1 MPFSTANYLLK
12 INYRVTFRA
21 AVYAAIIVACVLF
34 ASLNNKSPTSKSQED
49 RGYVN
54 LIVTAIPAL
63 ERNVD
68 SLGIDSYL
76 QAHQSLQDLGISSVS
91 KSANHFYWFKVY
103 IPANTLN
110 SVVEIPSL
118 RLVDADK
125 SRFWK
130 VYFNDQGEKLYLP
143 VRTSDAINSKLS
155 RGGYSIPVDASDTP
169 AYIIGEIVSAT
180 PNGIEAR
187 TWPYDSYLQEKSAF
201 DKLGGALFGGIIAL
215 AVFSALLAIVNKES
229 VFFLFSGLLLTSLR
243 IAAINAGWDKFWLN
257 LAIPDEIYAAVLR
270 LSICAFGLFN
280 LALFHKISANHA
292 RGRIAKSL
300 TNYLNYGFWCLFF
313 VAPFTEHYLFLSLFW
328 PYAICALLTLTSQIC
343 LALLSR
349 SNSSSLW
356 LAISWIAV
364 LIGMGS
370 ELAFQSGVFAPISW
384 LNSQLATV
392 LSALFAGLVVSNY
405 LTEEKDKRIAA
416 QHQSLIHLE
425 KFKHIFNSS
434 PVGLFGINYSGEI
447 RFFNSSFKDLFALD
461 DKPRNTP
468 LFIDSI
474 LGGNS
479 LFLLQAG
486 SRNPDSPLELS
497 VQHASGDTKWFLIRL
512 SRNLDL
518 IEGSIQDIT
527 QKKNAE
533 FELRNLV
540 DHDHLTGLL
549 NRRGLENRLH
559 LASAGVGMGVD
570 HAIAYLDI
578 DRFKLVNDL
587 HGFGV
592 GDALLQHV
600 GRRIDGLSRAR
611 DSVARVADSFVL
623 VLQDCSVPSAVQAME
638 RVREAICNEAFEVD
652 GKVLN
657 VTVSIGIVALD
668 ASSGDYVDVMAAAGR
683 ACSEAKTR
691 GRNCVVQLSEQD
703 SMLQSHLH
711 ELRVVANLQQKIPTD
726 RYFLEF
732 QPIVSLRSP
741 NASLSYEVL
750 IRMRDEEGA
759 VVPPSRFIGAAE
771 RHGLMS
777 QIDRWVLRNT
787 LEWLDA
793 NPVHRDRITFATLN
807 LSGASL
813 NDRRFI
819 DDAFSLIENHRVS
832 AAKLCFEIT
841 ESVALHDIGS
851 TRRFADRIRQ
861 SGSMLALDD
870 FGAGYT
876 SFNYLKEIP
885 ADFIKIDG
893 SFVKDIN
900 LNPANYAITRT
911 IVDLTHELG
920 MRSIAEW
927 AETHDTVASL
937 LDLKVDFA
945 QGFGLVRPVCP
956 DLVLAAD
963 SCGSLITD
971 TKVISLLSTG
981 NTSKSHVLF

>member
-1 MPFSTANYLLK
+1 MLITWIRNFPARLIRARTSTIFQTKRILFGLP
-12 INYRVTFRA
+12 
-21 AVYAAIIVACVLF
+21 AVLALILISITSSDTSNSTKPQQLHI
-34 ASLNNKSPTSKSQED
+34 KSTQ
-49 RGYVN
+49 
-54 LIVTAIPAL
+54 
-63 ERNVD
+63 
-68 SLGIDSYL
+68 
-76 QAHQSLQDLGISSVS
+76 SVS
-91 KSANHFYWFKVY
+91 LAENPLEIFDLLSHSAGLKTENTTKHISHSTWVLADITKEVKETSATVEFK
-103 IPANTLN
+103 IFRPLH
-110 SVVEIPSL
+110 
-118 RLVDADK
+118 

-130 VYFNDQGEKLYLP
+130 VTSSNDGLVFTEIPSDRIQLSKSGFSVSIPNPADTSYLLGEFVANMPGKIQAHLWNEDSYE
-143 VRTSDAINSKLS
+143 SSKLIFER
-155 RGGYSIPVDASDTP
+155 RGGI
-169 AYIIGEIVSAT
+169 
-180 PNGIEAR
+180 
-187 TWPYDSYLQEKSAF
+187 
-201 DKLGGALFGGIIAL
+201 LFGGILTLTAFCAILSIITKDYSFFLLSGWLLASLRVAAINGGWDAYWVSVKYDSEIYLLFLRLSLTAYGLLTATIFKELFISKKSNRLAYNTISCSQFAFIFLAFFSFNLDHFKFLEIFWILSGVSIAASSIHL
-215 AVFSALLAIVNKES
+215 ICIVLRAPISSMTVYAIAWWGMIFGMLSEIAFQANVTATLLNINSQSAIIVSALIMSISLAHRFRDERRTRIESQAKHLSNLRKFRNNYKAMPIGLFSSDSLGRIQHYNPAFANLFDLRSNEPRKSTLNVKELLGES
-229 VFFLFSGLLLTSLR
+229 VF
-243 IAAINAGWDKFWLN
+243 
-257 LAIPDEIYAAVLR
+257 
-270 LSICAFGLFN
+270 
-280 LALFHKISANHA
+280 
-292 RGRIAKSL
+292 
-300 TNYLNYGFWCLFF
+300 
-313 VAPFTEHYLFLSLFW
+313 
-328 PYAICALLTLTSQIC
+328 
-343 LALLSR
+343 
-349 SNSSSLW
+349 
-356 LAISWIAV
+356 
-364 LIGMGS
+364 
-370 ELAFQSGVFAPISW
+370 
-384 LNSQLATV
+384 
-392 LSALFAGLVVSNY
+392 
-405 LTEEKDKRIAA
+405 
-416 QHQSLIHLE
+416 
-425 KFKHIFNSS
+425 
-434 PVGLFGINYSGEI
+434 
-447 RFFNSSFKDLFALD
+447 
-461 DKPRNTP
+461 
-468 LFIDSI
+468 
-474 LGGNS
+474 NS
-479 LFLLQAG
+479 LLDLSQNGPENDIEVSVQTQTNSIRWFLLRV
-486 SRNPDSPLELS
+486 SKTFS
-497 VQHASGDTKWFLIRL
+497 T
-512 SRNLDL
+512 

-592 GDALLQHV
+592 GDALLQQV
-600 GRRIDGLSRAR
+600 GRRIDALSRAR

-981 NTSKSHVLF
+981 NTSKTSKSHVLF

>member
-1 MPFSTANYLLK
+1 MLSSQSNELSTNIFSAPFR
-12 INYRVTFRA
+12 I
-21 AVYAAIIVACVLF
+21 AVFVAIVAAFLLILLSNQNPTNSNSQKLQKYEDLNVIAIRAQEGF
-34 ASLNNKSPTSKSQED
+34 AD
-49 RGYVN
+49 
-54 LIVTAIPAL
+54 AL
-63 ERNVD
+63 E
-68 SLGIDSYL
+68 IDSSL
-76 QAHQSLQDLGISSVS
+76 RTHQSAQELGLSSVS
-91 KSANHFYWFKVY
+91 KPVNHTYWFKIY
-103 IPANTLN
+103 IPSNPKN
-110 SVVEIPSL
+110 SVIEIPSL
-118 RLVDADK
+118 RLVDANK
-125 SRFWK
+125 ARFWR
-130 VYFNDQGEKLYLP
+130 VLNNNQGEDLFIP
-143 VRTSDAINSKLS
+143 IATSEAIDPKLS
-155 RGGYSIPVDASDTP
+155 RAGYSFKIDATDRQSL
-169 AYIIGEIVSAT
+169 IIGEITSPT
-180 PNGIEAR
+180 PNGLEAR
-187 TWPYDSYLQEKSAF
+187 QWTQDDYAQEKSNF

-215 AVFSALLAIVNKES
+215 SVFSALLAIVNRES
-229 VFFLFSGLLLTSLR
+229 IFFLFSGLLLTSLR

-257 LAIPDEIYAAVLR
+257 SSISDEVYATVLR

-280 LALFHKISANHA
+280 LALFHKINSNQT
-292 RGRIAKSL
+292 RSIAAKTITRSL
-300 TNYLNYGFWCLFF
+300 NFGFWCLLFA
-313 VAPFTEHYLFLSLFW
+313 APFIDHYVFLSIFW
-328 PYAICALLTLTSQIC
+328 PYAICALLTLTSQIFFTFI
-343 LALLSR
+343 
-349 SNSSSLW
+349 SNSNKSSLW
-356 LAISWIAV
+356 LAISWVAV

-370 ELAFQSGVFAPISW
+370 ELTAQSGIFTPIHW
-384 LNSQLATV
+384 LNSQFATI

-405 LTEEKDKRIAA
+405 LTEEKDKRISA

-425 KFKHIFNSS
+425 KYKRIFNSS
-434 PVGLFGINYSGEI
+434 PVGLFGINSLGEI
-447 RFFNSSFKDLFALD
+447 KFFNSNFADLLFLSD
-461 DKPRNTP
+461 QSKSGP
-468 LFIDSI
+468 LFIESL
-474 LGGNS
+474 LGNNS
-479 LFLLQAG
+479 LSKIQVACLTPGL
-486 SRNPDSPLELS
+486 PLELS
-497 VQHASGDTKWFLIRL
+497 VHQEQQSTRWFLLRL
-512 SRNLDL
+512 SRNIDL

-527 QKKNAE
+527 QKKHAE
-533 FELRNLV
+533 LELRNLV

-549 NRRGLENRLH
+549 NRRGLENRLRA
-559 LASAGVGMGVD
+559 ASADVGAGLD
-570 HAIAYLDI
+570 HSIAYLDI

-592 GDALLQHV
+592 GDALLQQV
-600 GRRIDGLSRAR
+600 GRRIDALSRGR
-611 DSVARVADSFVL
+611 DSVARVADSFVI
-623 VLQDCSVPSAVQAME
+623 VLQDCSVSAALHALE
-638 RVREAICNEAFEVD
+638 RVREAICAEAFEID

-668 ASSGDYVDVMAAAGR
+668 PASSDYVDVMAAAGR
-683 ACSEAKTR
+683 ACSEAKAR

-726 RYFLEF
+726 RYFLEL
-732 QPIVSLRSP
+732 QPIVSLSAP
-741 NASLSYEVL
+741 DSSLSYEVL
-750 IRMRDEEGA
+750 IRMRDEDGS

-793 NPVHRDRITFATLN
+793 NPEHRDRINFATLN

-813 NDRRFI
+813 NDRRFV
-819 DDAFSLIENHRVS
+819 DDAFAMIEEHRVS
-832 AAKLCFEIT
+832 ASKLCFEIT
-841 ESVALHDIGS
+841 ESVALHDVGS

-937 LDLKVDFA
+937 IDLRVDFA

-956 DLVLAAD
+956 DLVLGAH
-963 SCGSLITD
+963 SCGSLMTD
-971 TKVISLLSTG
+971 PKVIALLSAGTSRTG
-981 NTSKSHVLF
+981 QTVL

>member
-1 MPFSTANYLLK
+1 MPFLQEHQSLKSTHWVPLRIAIYVA
-12 INYRVTFRA
+12 IFVT
-21 AVYAAIIVACVLF
+21 CVVF
-34 ASLNNKSPTSKSQED
+34 ASSSKESTNAKFREYP
-49 RGYVN
+49 GYSSLSVS
-54 LIVTAIPAL
+54 AIPAL
-63 ERNVD
+63 QSNVD
-68 SLGIDSYL
+68 AVEIEAHL
-76 QAHQSLQDLGISSVS
+76 QTHQNFQDLGISPAS
-91 KSANHFYWFKVY
+91 KPANHVYWFKIH
-103 IPANTLN
+103 IPANTAT

-118 RLVDADK
+118 RLIDADK

-130 VYFNDQGEKLYLP
+130 VLINEQGEKLYLP
-143 VRTSDAINSKLS
+143 ISTSAVIDSKFS
-155 RGGYSIPVDASDTP
+155 RGGYSIKINAIDKPI
-169 AYIIGEIVSAT
+169 YMIGEIVSPT

-187 TWPYDSYLQEKSAF
+187 QWAYDTYLQEKSDF
-201 DKLGGALFGGIIAL
+201 DKLGGALFGGITAL

-229 VFFLFSGLLLTSLR
+229 IFLLFSGLLLTSLR

-257 LAIPDEIYAAVLR
+257 LPIPDDIYATVLR

-280 LALFHKISANHA
+280 LALFHKINTNQT
-292 RGRIAKSL
+292 RGRLAKSL
-300 TNYLNYGFWCLFF
+300 TTYLNFGFWCLFF
-313 VAPFTEHYLFLSLFW
+313 VAPFTEHYFFLSIFW
-328 PYAICALLTLTSQIC
+328 PYAICALLILTSQIC
-343 LALLSR
+343 LALLNS
-349 SNSSSLW
+349 SNKSSLW
-356 LAISWIAV
+356 LAVSWVAV

-370 ELAFQSGVFAPISW
+370 ELTAQSGVFAPIHW
-384 LNSQLATV
+384 LNSQIATV

-405 LTEEKDKRIAA
+405 LTEEKDKRISA
-416 QHQSLIHLE
+416 QHQGLIHLE
-425 KFKHIFNSS
+425 KFKRIFNSS
-434 PVGLFGINYSGEI
+434 PVGLFGVNNSGEI
-447 RFFNSSFKDLFALD
+447 IFFNSSFKELFSLAEES
-461 DKPRNTP
+461 KNSP
-468 LFIDSI
+468 LCIESI
-474 LGGNS
+474 LGKNS
-479 LFLLQAG
+479 FPLIQAA
-486 SRNPDSPLELS
+486 SLNPDLPLELS
-497 VQHASGDTKWFLIRL
+497 VHSTPSNTKWFLIRL
-512 SRNLDL
+512 SRNFDL

-527 QKKNAE
+527 QKKYAE

-592 GDALLQHV
+592 GDALLQQV
-600 GRRIDGLSRAR
+600 GRRIDALSRAR

-623 VLQDCSVPSAVQAME
+623 VLHDCSVPSAVQAME
-638 RVREAICNEAFEVD
+638 RVREAICAEAFEVD

-668 ASSGDYVDVMAAAGR
+668 AASSDYVDVMAAAGR

-711 ELRVVANLQQKIPTD
+711 ELRVVANLQQRIPTD
-726 RYFLEF
+726 RYFLEL
-732 QPIVSLRSP
+732 QPIVSLRAPDS
-741 NASLSYEVL
+741 SLSYEVL
-750 IRMRDEEGA
+750 IRMRDEEGL

-793 NPVHRDRITFATLN
+793 NPNHRDRITFATLN

-819 DDAFSLIENHRVS
+819 DDAFSLIENHRAS

-971 TKVISLLSTG
+971 PKVISLLSTG
-981 NTSKSHVLF
+981 NTSKSHVLL